1 MAELAQRLMAHW
13 GRALEPAPAHWLID
27 WVVASLDG
35 TVTAVAA
42 HVEADGDRVLV
53 SADVWASLRSL
64 SNTLRVPHILVAQF
78 DDRVL
83 YRAWQAQSGVHYP
96 MMVLEDFLVVS
107 IPLAPEE
114 WKPVL

>member
-1 MAELAQRLMAHW
+1 MAELKQRLMAHW
-13 GRALEPAPAHWLID
+13 GRALNPVPVHWLVD
-27 WVVASLDG
+27 WAVTSTDG

-53 SADVWASLRSL
+53 SAAVWAALRNL
-64 SNTLRVPHILVAQF
+64 SNVLRVPHILVAEF

-83 YRAWQAQSGVHYP
+83 YRAWPPQSGVHYP
-96 MMVLEDFLVVS
+96 AIVVEDFLVVS